1 MDTSLPE
8 EVLLDENAEAKPH
21 KFYSVGGTEVSPN
34 HKLLAYAVDTV
45 GGEKYTLHV
54 RDLATGK
61 ELLSRP
67 IEVLPLCQGGLQ
79 TFHF

>member
-8 EVLLDENAEAKPH
+8 EVLLDENAEAKPY

-54 RDLATGK
+54 RNLATGK

-67 IEVLPLCQGGLQ
+67 IEVLPLCQGGL
-79 TFHF
+79 